1 MNFYKI
7 LLLNLNLTFIFITNL
22 VLIYLLSY
30 FIILLHNLNNILHF
44 LLQMTNHLHHI
55 HMIYYYFLINQIH
68 IYFNQIYL
76 LFLWPSFFLPLLN
89 ILDISFLYHFM
100 ILLLYHLKLDFY
112 VLQHVH
118 KIHLLY
124 ILLYQIHL
132 LVKIPHKYNFHYL
145 FLLYF
150 NLDQIYYFNFQ
161 LF

>member
-76 LFLWPSFFLPLLN
+76 LFLLPSFFLPLLN

-124 ILLYQIHL
+124 ILLYQIH
-132 LVKIPHKYNFHYL
+132 
-145 FLLYF
+145 
-150 NLDQIYYFNFQ
+150 
-161 LF
+161 